1 MMSFAGSFGALMRGS
16 GLETALGC
24 IYNKVTVSHLLS
36 GKAIA
41 KALRAHILLESSLMT
56 LLLKPFFSD
65 NTDLSQI
72 EPSGSG
78 TIGENDQLPSDDE
91 DEIEEETENEMI
103 ENPEDP
109 LTWLSI
115 VFEKHQD
122 LRVLTPSEYDE

>member
-1 MMSFAGSFGALMRGS
+1 M
-16 GLETALGC
+16 
-24 IYNKVTVSHLLS
+24 
-36 GKAIA
+36 
-41 KALRAHILLESSLMT
+41 LESSLMT

-91 DEIEEETENEMI
+91 DEIEEETENEMT

-115 VFEKHQD
+115 VFQKHQD